1 MKISGST
8 SPAHTSTNSAQKS
21 SSKGLLSGLAKH
33 FKGMLVSGNT
43 SGHSALG
50 HYASSSSG
58 SKGKAPVR
66 DDYSNEPQTR
76 LNNTP
81 LKRALA
87 RELDRFGYGSSAT
100 ESFDRS
106 LQRKDKNPELGHL
119 DDDEYLALRMYTTP
133 FYMAVSH
140 QLRDGKPSEDMKVV
154 VQAMNNGLKR
164 LAEQPGNVFQE
175 TLYRG
180 INKVVDDK
188 FIHKNFKL
196 GQVYRDKTF
205 LSATPD
211 LSTVNA
217 TFTRHAVKSSKTSAS
232 GSTYQRSP
240 LLEIE
245 SRSAVR
251 VRQVSLS
258 SAEDEGIFAPDTPFL
273 VSDKNRT
280 DSGRWHIK
288 LKEIDESN
296 ESSLI

>member
-8 SPAHTSTNSAQKS
+8 SPANTSTNSAQKS

-66 DDYSNEPQTR
+66 DDYSNGPQTR

-106 LQRKDKNPELGHL
+106 LQRKDQNPALDHL

-133 FYMAVSH
+133 FYKAVSH

-188 FIHKNFKL
+188 FINKNFKL

-217 TFTRHAVKSSKTSAS
+217 TFTRHSVKSSKTSTS

-245 SRSAVR
+245 SHSAVR

-288 LKEIDESN
+288 LKEIDEGN
-296 ESSLI
+296 ESS

>member
-8 SPAHTSTNSAQKS
+8 SPANTSTNSAQKS

-66 DDYSNEPQTR
+66 DDYSNGPQTR

-133 FYMAVSH
+133 FYRAVNH

-154 VQAMNNGLKR
+154 VEAMNKGLKR
-164 LAEQPGNVFQE
+164 LAEHPDNVVKE

-196 GQVYRDKTF
+196 GEVYRDKTF
-205 LSATPD
+205 VSATPD

-217 TFTRHAVKSSKTSAS
+217 TFTRHTVKSSKAKASAPV
-232 GSTYQRSP
+232 YQRSP

-258 SAEDEGIFAPDTPFL
+258 SAEEEGIFAPDTPFL
-273 VSDKNRT
+273 VADKSRT

-288 LKEIDESN
+288 LKEIDESD
-296 ESSLI
+296 ESSGL

>member
-66 DDYSNEPQTR
+66 DDYSNGPQTR

-133 FYMAVSH
+133 FYRAVNH

-154 VQAMNNGLKR
+154 VEAMNKGLKR
-164 LAEQPGNVFQE
+164 LAEHPDNVVKE

-196 GQVYRDKTF
+196 GEVYRDKTF
-205 LSATPD
+205 VSATPD

-217 TFTRHAVKSSKTSAS
+217 TFTRHTVKSSKARHQHLCINAVHYWRLRAVLQYAS
-232 GSTYQRSP
+232 GKFRC
-240 LLEIE
+240 
-245 SRSAVR
+245 R
-251 VRQVSLS
+251 VLKRKGFLRLILPFWWRTRAGQTR
-258 SAEDEGIFAPDTPFL
+258 EGGI
-273 VSDKNRT
+273 
-280 DSGRWHIK
+280 
-288 LKEIDESN
+288 
-296 ESSLI
+296 